1 MTEERKQQAN
11 ILLNEITNN
20 IISQQRIALS
30 KNDKKEY
37 ELKLNKVEGEFVRE
51 KELLDD
57 IKAYVGHDANII
69 VTYVDEIPL
78 LSSGKRKQVV
88 NNYKKL

>member
-11 ILLNEITNN
+11 ILLNEFTNN

-37 ELKLNKVEGEFVRE
+37 EKLCKAQDLIGDIQNLLINGEEV
-51 KELLDD
+51 K
-57 IKAYVGHDANII
+57 
-69 VTYVDEIPL
+69 
-78 LSSGKRKQVV
+78 
-88 NNYKKL
+88 

>member
-11 ILLNEITNN
+11 ILLNEFTNN

-37 ELKLNKVEGEFVRE
+37 EKLCKAQDLISDIQNLLINGEEV
-51 KELLDD
+51 K
-57 IKAYVGHDANII
+57 
-69 VTYVDEIPL
+69 
-78 LSSGKRKQVV
+78 
-88 NNYKKL
+88 

>member
-30 KNDKKEY
+30 KNDQKEY
-37 ELKLNKVEGEFVRE
+37 EKLDKARDLIGDIQN
-51 KELLDD
+51 LL
-57 IKAYVGHDANII
+57 INAYAMED
-69 VTYVDEIPL
+69 
-78 LSSGKRKQVV
+78 
-88 NNYKKL
+88 

>member
-37 ELKLNKVEGEFVRE
+37 EKL
-51 KELLDD
+51 
-57 IKAYVGHDANII
+57 
-69 VTYVDEIPL
+69 
-78 LSSGKRKQVV
+78 
-88 NNYKKL
+88 

>member
-30 KNDKKEY
+30 KSDKNEY
-37 ELKLNKVEGEFVRE
+37 DKLCKARDLIVDIQN
-51 KELLDD
+51 LL
-57 IKAYVGHDANII
+57 
-69 VTYVDEIPL
+69 
-78 LSSGKRKQVV
+78 V
-88 NNYKKL
+88 NADTMKD

>member
-37 ELKLNKVEGEFVRE
+37 EKLRKAQDLIGDIQN
-51 KELLDD
+51 LL
-57 IKAYVGHDANII
+57 ISAN
-69 VTYVDEIPL
+69 TME
-78 LSSGKRKQVV
+78 
-88 NNYKKL
+88 N

>member
-37 ELKLNKVEGEFVRE
+37 EKLDKAQDLINDIQNLLINGE
-51 KELLDD
+51 K
-57 IKAYVGHDANII
+57 
-69 VTYVDEIPL
+69 
-78 LSSGKRKQVV
+78 
-88 NNYKKL
+88 NNG

>member
-30 KNDKKEY
+30 KNDKNEY
-37 ELKLNKVEGEFVRE
+37 EKLNKARDLIGDIQN
-51 KELLDD
+51 LLINACTMED
-57 IKAYVGHDANII
+57 
-69 VTYVDEIPL
+69 
-78 LSSGKRKQVV
+78 
-88 NNYKKL
+88 

>member
-30 KNDKKEY
+30 KSDKNEYDKLCKAQGLINDIQ
-37 ELKLNKVEGEFVRE
+37 N
-51 KELLDD
+51 LLINAHIMED
-57 IKAYVGHDANII
+57 
-69 VTYVDEIPL
+69 
-78 LSSGKRKQVV
+78 
-88 NNYKKL
+88 

>member
-11 ILLNEITNN
+11 ILLNEFTNN

-37 ELKLNKVEGEFVRE
+37 EKLRKAQDLIADIQN
-51 KELLDD
+51 LLINACAMED
-57 IKAYVGHDANII
+57 
-69 VTYVDEIPL
+69 
-78 LSSGKRKQVV
+78 
-88 NNYKKL
+88 

>member
-30 KNDKKEY
+30 KNDKKEC
-37 ELKLNKVEGEFVRE
+37 EKLYKAQDLISDIQNLLINGEEV
-51 KELLDD
+51 K
-57 IKAYVGHDANII
+57 
-69 VTYVDEIPL
+69 
-78 LSSGKRKQVV
+78 
-88 NNYKKL
+88 

>member
-20 IISQQRIALS
+20 IISRQRIALS

-37 ELKLNKVEGEFVRE
+37 EKLCKAQDLIGDIQNLLINGEE
-51 KELLDD
+51 AK
-57 IKAYVGHDANII
+57 
-69 VTYVDEIPL
+69 
-78 LSSGKRKQVV
+78 
-88 NNYKKL
+88 

>member
-20 IISQQRIALS
+20 IISQQRIALA

-37 ELKLNKVEGEFVRE
+37 DKLCKAQDLIGDIQN
-51 KELLDD
+51 LLINACTMED
-57 IKAYVGHDANII
+57 
-69 VTYVDEIPL
+69 
-78 LSSGKRKQVV
+78 
-88 NNYKKL
+88 

>member
-20 IISQQRIALS
+20 IISHQRIALS

-37 ELKLNKVEGEFVRE
+37 EELCKAQDLINDIQNLLING
-51 KELLDD
+51 KE
-57 IKAYVGHDANII
+57 
-69 VTYVDEIPL
+69 E
-78 LSSGKRKQVV
+78 
-88 NNYKKL
+88 

>member
-11 ILLNEITNN
+11 ILLNEFTNN

-37 ELKLNKVEGEFVRE
+37 EKLCKAQDLINDIQNLLINGES
-51 KELLDD
+51 K
-57 IKAYVGHDANII
+57 
-69 VTYVDEIPL
+69 
-78 LSSGKRKQVV
+78 
-88 NNYKKL
+88 

>member
-37 ELKLNKVEGEFVRE
+37 EKLCKTQDLIGDIQNLLINGEEV
-51 KELLDD
+51 K
-57 IKAYVGHDANII
+57 
-69 VTYVDEIPL
+69 
-78 LSSGKRKQVV
+78 
-88 NNYKKL
+88 

>member
-37 ELKLNKVEGEFVRE
+37 EKLCKAQDLIGDIQNLLINANTVE
-51 KELLDD
+51 D
-57 IKAYVGHDANII
+57 
-69 VTYVDEIPL
+69 
-78 LSSGKRKQVV
+78 
-88 NNYKKL
+88 